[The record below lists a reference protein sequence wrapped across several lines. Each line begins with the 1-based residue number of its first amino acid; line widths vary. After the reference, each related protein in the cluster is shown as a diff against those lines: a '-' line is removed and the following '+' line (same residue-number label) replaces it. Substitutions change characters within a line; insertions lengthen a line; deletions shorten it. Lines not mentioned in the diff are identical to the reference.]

1 MDEIFEEKY
10 INEDENFTDLIK
22 TYTNY
27 RDDTPL
33 KDLILKIYNFISS
46 NPSPLEWLQEKVEMF
61 NLKDKLDEDFS
72 QTIWGTILLN
82 DVSEEVQDD
91 MAMLKD
97 VVSSLSYDVELED
110 FKNAILSDIEQLK
123 NLQNNLNNWGQYI

>member
-123 NLQNNLNNWGQYI
+123 ICKTI